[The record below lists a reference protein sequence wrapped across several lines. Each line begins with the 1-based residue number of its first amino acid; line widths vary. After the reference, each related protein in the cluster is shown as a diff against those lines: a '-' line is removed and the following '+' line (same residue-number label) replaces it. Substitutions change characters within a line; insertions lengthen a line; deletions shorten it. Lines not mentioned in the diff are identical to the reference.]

1 MCGRFASWVVDFFA
15 VFIYNQCVKN
25 FLKIL
30 FGIFAALYPVLIFT
44 FLVILKLP
52 IRIISLAVVILGLAF
67 FLGMTASTKDGEKKV
82 LSWRPL
88 LSAGLLL
95 AAGLACFFTNQSLFL
110 KLYSLVISVTL
121 LLVFGYTL
129 FFPPTIIF
137 RFANL
142 GDKSIKGAPYEKDV
156 EAYCKKVCIVW
167 CCFFIINGSISAF
180 TAFCCSDRVWSIYNG
195 GISYVLM
202 GMLFTVEFIVRK
214 IVDKKI
220 KKQYEEPGNGE

>member
-1 MCGRFASWVVDFFA
+1 M
-15 VFIYNQCVKN
+15 KN
-25 FLKIL
+25 FFKIL
-30 FGIFAALYPVLIFT
+30 FGILAALYPVLIFT

-52 IRIISLAVVILGLAF
+52 VRIISLAVGVFGLAF
-67 FLGMTASTKDGEKKV
+67 FLSLTATKKDGEKKV

-88 LSAGLLL
+88 LCGGLLL
-95 AAGLACFFTNQSLFL
+95 AAGLACFFTNQTVFL

-121 LLVFGYTL
+121 LFVFGSTL
-129 FFPPTIIF
+129 IFPPTIIF

-142 GDKSIKGAPYEKDV
+142 ADKSIKGAPYEKDV
-156 EAYCKKVCIVW
+156 ESYCKKVCVVW
-167 CCFFIINGSISAF
+167 CCFFVLNGSMAAF

-202 GMLFTVEFIVRK
+202 GLLFAVEFVVRK

-220 KKQYEEPGNGE
+220 KMKYEGTGNGE